1 MVARDL
7 SARLTY
13 EDYVE
18 LPNDGKRYEIHDGE
32 LSVTPAPGTR
42 HQGVSIRLASLLF
55 SHASAHALGEVYH
68 APVDVILDR
77 HTVVQPDIVFVDAA
91 RLGIVAERGIE
102 GAPTLV
108 VEILSSSTTRVDR
121 ATKFRLYA
129 RFGVPHY
136 WIVDPAARTV
146 EAYAL
151 GTSGYGLA
159 LHATG
164 SEPVSPAPFDDLG
177 LVPDALW
184 PGA

>member
-1 MVARDL
+1 MARDL
-7 SARLTY
+7 SARMTY
-13 EDYVE
+13 EDYVA
-18 LPNDGKRYEIHDGE
+18 LPNDGQRYEIHDGE
-32 LSVTPAPGTR
+32 VSVTPAPGTR

-55 SHASAHALGEVYH
+55 SHVSARALGEVYN

-77 HTVVQPDIVFVDAA
+77 HTIVQPEIVFVAGA

-108 VEILSSSTTRVDR
+108 VEILSASTARIDR
-121 ATKFRLYA
+121 ATKFQLYA

-136 WIVDPAARTV
+136 WIVDPEARTV

-151 GTSGYGLA
+151 GASGYGLA

-164 SEPVSPAPFDDLG
+164 SEPVSPPPFEGLA
-177 LVPDALW
+177 LVPASLW
-184 PGA
+184 PAA